1 LRDPNV
7 SVDTLVK
14 LKHHYDTQ
22 RDKLKYNMENFK
34 LLEYY
39 LLKNRLIQ
47 SEDINR
53 MGHLELFDALNKTLN
68 EQIRNVVI
76 CSANSNDLHILN
88 LNTNVLVRT
97 LIGHTDRV
105 KCFVLCGP
113 NMCITGSEDKCIKI
127 WELSTGKCVKT
138 LLGHSGVISALL
150 IVNEKIDSSLVLA
163 SGSID
168 KTIKLWNLL
177 T

>member
-1 LRDPNV
+1 MRDPNV

-14 LKHHYDTQ
+14 LKHHYDTH
-22 RDKLKYNMENFK
+22 RDKLKHNMDNFK

-47 SEDINR
+47 SEDINH
-53 MGHLELFDALNKTLN
+53 MGHLELYDALNKTLN

-97 LIGHTDRV
+97 LRGHTDRV
-105 KCFVLCGP
+105 KCFVLCES
-113 NMCITGSEDKCIKI
+113 NKCITGSGDKCIKI
-127 WELSTGKCVKT
+127 WELRTGKYVQT
-138 LLGHSGVISALL
+138 F
-150 IVNEKIDSSLVLA
+150 
-163 SGSID
+163 
-168 KTIKLWNLL
+168 
-177 T
+177 